1 MESTPVRDDATG
13 GENFYL
19 HALLGAVITVV
30 TSMIP
35 FSPLIGGGVAG
46 YLHDSGTG
54 RGMRV
59 GAVSGAIASLP
70 LAAIFLFMFT
80 IMSFGTISTG
90 EVAGPLFVVIL
101 VGAVLLF
108 AALYMVGLS
117 ALGGY
122 LGAAYA
128 ESKDRDLTSDDSGPR
143 VGEDEAARSQ

>member
-1 MESTPVRDDATG
+1 MESNPTRVAATG

-19 HALLGAVITVV
+19 HALLGGVITVV

-35 FSPLIGGGVAG
+35 FSPLIGGGAAG
-46 YLHDSGTG
+46 YLHNRGTG

-59 GAVSGAIASLP
+59 GAVSGAIAALP

-80 IMSFGTISTG
+80 IISFGTISAG
-90 EVAGPLFVVIL
+90 EIAGPLFVIIL
-101 VGAVLLF
+101 IGAVLLF

-128 ESKDRDLTSDDSGPR
+128 ESKDREHAGDDSGPGI
-143 VGEDEAARSQ
+143 GEDEAAQS